1 MNVVVLAGGLSPE
14 RDVSLASGML
24 ISNALVE
31 KDHSVLLL
39 DLYKGI
45 EDNEMHLLFSNE
57 KRNYDFTID
66 EEIPELTKKNTKNL
80 IGRNVI
86 KICKMADIVF
96 LALHGSIGENGK
108 LQAIFDCMGI
118 KYTGS
123 SYEGSIL
130 AMDKILTKKILE
142 HDNIKTPKWH
152 LLKNVRKENI
162 KFPVVVKPANNGS
175 SIGVSIANNL
185 EEFEV
190 AIIEYEKYKDE
201 IIIEEYIKGREFS
214 VGILDKTALPPIE
227 IIPKAGFYDY
237 KNKYQ
242 EGKTIEICPPK
253 ISQDKIKEMQQIAI
267 KVHNALLLGAYS
279 RIDFILDENGNF
291 NVLEANSLPGM
302 TKTSLLP
309 QEALVAGITY
319 EDLCEKILLSNLK

>member
-31 KDHSVLLL
+31 KGHSVLLL

-66 EEIPELTKKNTKNL
+66 EEIPELTKKNTKDL

-190 AIIEYEKYKDE
+190 AIIECEKYKDE

-253 ISQDKIKEMQQIAI
+253 ISQDKIKEMQQIAM

-279 RIDFILDENGNF
+279 RIDFILDENGNL

-309 QEALVAGITY
+309 QEALVTGITY

>member
-45 EDNEMHLLFSNE
+45 EDDEMHLLFSNE

-190 AIIEYEKYKDE
+190 AIIECEKYKDE

>member
-31 KDHSVLLL
+31 KGHSVLLL

-45 EDNEMHLLFSNE
+45 KDDEMHLLFSNE

-152 LLKNVRKENI
+152 LLKNVRKENM

-190 AIIEYEKYKDE
+190 AIIECEKYKDE

-227 IIPKAGFYDY
+227 IIPKSGFYDY

>member
-31 KDHSVLLL
+31 KGHSVLLL

-190 AIIEYEKYKDE
+190 AIIECEKYKDE

>member
-31 KDHSVLLL
+31 KGHSVLLL

-45 EDNEMHLLFSNE
+45 KDDEMHLLFSNE

-152 LLKNVRKENI
+152 LLKNVRKDNI

-190 AIIEYEKYKDE
+190 AIIECEKYKDE

-227 IIPKAGFYDY
+227 IIPKSGFYDY

>member
-45 EDNEMHLLFSNE
+45 EDNEMHLLFSNK

-190 AIIEYEKYKDE
+190 AIIECEKYKDE

>member
-31 KDHSVLLL
+31 KGHSVLLL

-45 EDNEMHLLFSNE
+45 EDDEMHLLFSNE

-190 AIIEYEKYKDE
+190 AIIECEKYKDE

-227 IIPKAGFYDY
+227 IIPKSGFYDY

-253 ISQDKIKEMQQIAI
+253 ISQDKIKEMQQIAM

-309 QEALVAGITY
+309 QEALVTGITY

>member
-31 KDHSVLLL
+31 KGHSVLLL

-45 EDNEMHLLFSNE
+45 KDDEMHLLFSNE

-66 EEIPELTKKNTKNL
+66 EEIPELTKKNTKDL

-190 AIIEYEKYKDE
+190 AIIECEKYKDE

-227 IIPKAGFYDY
+227 IIPKSGFYDY

-253 ISQDKIKEMQQIAI
+253 ISQDKIKEMQQIAM

-279 RIDFILDENGNF
+279 RIDFILDENGNL

>member
-31 KDHSVLLL
+31 KGHSVLLL

-45 EDNEMHLLFSNE
+45 KDDEMHLLFSNE

-66 EEIPELTKKNTKNL
+66 EEIPELTKKNTKDL

-190 AIIEYEKYKDE
+190 AIIECEKYKDE

-214 VGILDKTALPPIE
+214 VGILDKTALLPIE
-227 IIPKAGFYDY
+227 IIPKSGFYDY

-253 ISQDKIKEMQQIAI
+253 ISQDKIKEMQQIAM

-279 RIDFILDENGNF
+279 RIDFILDENGNL

>member
-31 KDHSVLLL
+31 KGHSVLLL

-45 EDNEMHLLFSNE
+45 EDDEMHLLFSNE

-190 AIIEYEKYKDE
+190 AIIECEKYKDE

>member
-45 EDNEMHLLFSNE
+45 KDDEMHLLFSNE

-190 AIIEYEKYKDE
+190 AIIECEKYKDE

-227 IIPKAGFYDY
+227 IIPKSGFYDY

-253 ISQDKIKEMQQIAI
+253 ISQDKIKEMQQIAM

>member
-31 KDHSVLLL
+31 KGHSVLLL

-45 EDNEMHLLFSNE
+45 KDDEMHLLFSNE

-190 AIIEYEKYKDE
+190 AIIECEKYKDE

-253 ISQDKIKEMQQIAI
+253 ISQDKIKEMQQIAM

>member
-31 KDHSVLLL
+31 KGHSVLLL

-45 EDNEMHLLFSNE
+45 EDDEMHLLFSNE

-190 AIIEYEKYKDE
+190 AIIECEKYKDE

-253 ISQDKIKEMQQIAI
+253 ISQDKIKEMQQIAM

-279 RIDFILDENGNF
+279 RIDFILDENGNL

-309 QEALVAGITY
+309 QEALVTGITY

>member
-31 KDHSVLLL
+31 KGHSVLLL

-45 EDNEMHLLFSNE
+45 KDDEMHLLFSNE

-66 EEIPELTKKNTKNL
+66 EEIPELTKKNTKDL

-227 IIPKAGFYDY
+227 IIPKSGFYDY

-253 ISQDKIKEMQQIAI
+253 ISQDKIKEMQQIAM

-279 RIDFILDENGNF
+279 RIDFILDENGNL

>member
-31 KDHSVLLL
+31 KGHSVLLL

-45 EDNEMHLLFSNE
+45 EDDEMHLLFSNE

-190 AIIEYEKYKDE
+190 AIIECEKYKDE

-227 IIPKAGFYDY
+227 IIPKSGFYDY

-309 QEALVAGITY
+309 QEALVTGITY

>member
-190 AIIEYEKYKDE
+190 AIIECEKYKDE

-309 QEALVAGITY
+309 QEALVTGITY

>member
-31 KDHSVLLL
+31 KGHSVLLL

-45 EDNEMHLLFSNE
+45 KDDEMHLLFSNE

-190 AIIEYEKYKDE
+190 AIIECEKYKDE

-309 QEALVAGITY
+309 QEALVTGITY

>member
-31 KDHSVLLL
+31 KGHSVLLL

-45 EDNEMHLLFSNE
+45 KDDEMHLLFSNE

-190 AIIEYEKYKDE
+190 AIIECEKYKDE

-253 ISQDKIKEMQQIAI
+253 ISQDKIKEMQQIAM

-279 RIDFILDENGNF
+279 RIDFILDENGNL

-309 QEALVAGITY
+309 QEALVTGITY

>member
-45 EDNEMHLLFSNE
+45 EDNEMHLLFSNK

-190 AIIEYEKYKDE
+190 AIIECEKYKDE

-253 ISQDKIKEMQQIAI
+253 ISQDKIKEMQQIAM

-279 RIDFILDENGNF
+279 RIDFILDENGNL

-309 QEALVAGITY
+309 QEALVTGITY

>member
-31 KDHSVLLL
+31 KGHSVLLL

-45 EDNEMHLLFSNE
+45 KDDEMHLLFSNE

-152 LLKNVRKENI
+152 LLKNVRKENM

-190 AIIEYEKYKDE
+190 AIIECEKYKDE

-279 RIDFILDENGNF
+279 RIDFILDENGNL

>member
-14 RDVSLASGML
+14 RDVFLASGML
-24 ISNALVE
+24 SSNALVE

-39 DLYKGI
+39 HLYKGI

-253 ISQDKIKEMQQIAI
+253 ISQDKIKEMQQIAM

-279 RIDFILDENGNF
+279 RIDFILDENGNL

>member
-130 AMDKILTKKILE
+130 AMDKILKKKILGN
-142 HDNIKTPKWH
+142 DNIKTPKWH

>member
-190 AIIEYEKYKDE
+190 AIIECEKYKDE

-253 ISQDKIKEMQQIAI
+253 ISQDKIKEMQQIAM

-279 RIDFILDENGNF
+279 RIDFILDENGNL

-309 QEALVAGITY
+309 QEALVTGITY

>member
-31 KDHSVLLL
+31 KGHSVLLL

-45 EDNEMHLLFSNE
+45 KDDEMHLLFSNE

-190 AIIEYEKYKDE
+190 AIIECEKYKDE

-227 IIPKAGFYDY
+227 IIPKSGFYDY

-309 QEALVAGITY
+309 QEALVTGITY

>member
-31 KDHSVLLL
+31 KGHSVLLL

-45 EDNEMHLLFSNE
+45 KDDEMHLLFSNE

-66 EEIPELTKKNTKNL
+66 EEILELTKKNTKNL

-190 AIIEYEKYKDE
+190 AIIECEKYKDE

-227 IIPKAGFYDY
+227 IIPKSGFYDY

-253 ISQDKIKEMQQIAI
+253 ISQDKIKEMQQIAM

-279 RIDFILDENGNF
+279 RIDFILDENGNL

-309 QEALVAGITY
+309 QEALVTGITY

>member
-190 AIIEYEKYKDE
+190 AIIECEKYKDE

-253 ISQDKIKEMQQIAI
+253 ISQDKIKEMQQIAM

>member
-31 KDHSVLLL
+31 KGHSVLLL

-190 AIIEYEKYKDE
+190 AIIECEKYKDE

-279 RIDFILDENGNF
+279 RIDFILDENGNL

>member
-190 AIIEYEKYKDE
+190 AIIECEKYKDE

>member
-31 KDHSVLLL
+31 KGHSVLLL

-45 EDNEMHLLFSNE
+45 KDDEMHLLFSNE

-190 AIIEYEKYKDE
+190 AIIECEKYKDE

-253 ISQDKIKEMQQIAI
+253 ISQDKIKEMQQIAM

-279 RIDFILDENGNF
+279 RIDFILDENGNL

>member
-1 MNVVVLAGGLSPE
+1 
-14 RDVSLASGML
+14 
-24 ISNALVE
+24 
-31 KDHSVLLL
+31 
-39 DLYKGI
+39 
-45 EDNEMHLLFSNE
+45 
-57 KRNYDFTID
+57 
-66 EEIPELTKKNTKNL
+66 
-80 IGRNVI
+80 
-86 KICKMADIVF
+86 MADIVF

-118 KYTGS
+118 KYTES

-130 AMDKILTKKILE
+130 AIDKILTKKILE

-190 AIIEYEKYKDE
+190 AIIECEKYKDE

-227 IIPKAGFYDY
+227 IIPKSGFYDY

-309 QEALVAGITY
+309 QEALVTGITY

>member
-31 KDHSVLLL
+31 KGHSVLLL

-45 EDNEMHLLFSNE
+45 KDDEMHLLFSNE

-152 LLKNVRKENI
+152 LLKNVRKENM

-190 AIIEYEKYKDE
+190 AIIECEKYKDE

>member
-31 KDHSVLLL
+31 KGHSVLLL

-45 EDNEMHLLFSNE
+45 KDDEMHLLFSNE

-152 LLKNVRKENI
+152 LLKNVRKDNI

-190 AIIEYEKYKDE
+190 AIIECEKYKDE

>member
-190 AIIEYEKYKDE
+190 AIIECEKYKDE

-253 ISQDKIKEMQQIAI
+253 ISQDKIKEMQQIAM

-279 RIDFILDENGNF
+279 RIDFILDENGNL

>member
-31 KDHSVLLL
+31 KGHSVLLL

-45 EDNEMHLLFSNE
+45 KDDEMHLLFSNE

-190 AIIEYEKYKDE
+190 AIIECEKYKDE

-279 RIDFILDENGNF
+279 RIDFILDENGNL

-309 QEALVAGITY
+309 QEALVTGITY

>member
-31 KDHSVLLL
+31 KGHSVLLL

-45 EDNEMHLLFSNE
+45 KDDEMHLLFSNE

-152 LLKNVRKENI
+152 LLKNVRKENM

-190 AIIEYEKYKDE
+190 AIIECEKYKDE

-227 IIPKAGFYDY
+227 IIPKSGFYDY

-309 QEALVAGITY
+309 QEALVTGITY

>member
-31 KDHSVLLL
+31 KGHSVLLL

-190 AIIEYEKYKDE
+190 AIIECEKYKDE

-253 ISQDKIKEMQQIAI
+253 ISQDKIKEMQQIAM

-279 RIDFILDENGNF
+279 RIDFILDENGNL

-309 QEALVAGITY
+309 QEALVTGITY

>member
-31 KDHSVLLL
+31 KGHSVLLL

-45 EDNEMHLLFSNE
+45 KDDEMHLLFSNE

-66 EEIPELTKKNTKNL
+66 EEIPELTKKNTKDL

-214 VGILDKTALPPIE
+214 VGILDKTALLPIE
-227 IIPKAGFYDY
+227 IIPKSGFYDY

-253 ISQDKIKEMQQIAI
+253 ISQDKIKEMQQIAM

-279 RIDFILDENGNF
+279 RIDFILDENGNL

>member
-31 KDHSVLLL
+31 KGHSVLLL

-45 EDNEMHLLFSNE
+45 KDDEMHLLFSNE

-190 AIIEYEKYKDE
+190 AIIECEKYKDE

-227 IIPKAGFYDY
+227 IIPKSGFYDY

>member
-242 EGKTIEICPPK
+242 EGKTIVICPPK

-309 QEALVAGITY
+309 QEALVTGITY